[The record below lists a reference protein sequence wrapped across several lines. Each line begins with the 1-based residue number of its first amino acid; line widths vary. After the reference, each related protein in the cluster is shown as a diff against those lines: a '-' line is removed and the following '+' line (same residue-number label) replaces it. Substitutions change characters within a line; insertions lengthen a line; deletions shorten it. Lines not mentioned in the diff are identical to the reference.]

1 MSELSH
7 IQFIKKNLNEPISKK
22 GVIFVGNNLNK
33 YITFEDA
40 NNYAENFFQNNNN
53 KRETKDAARQEK
65 SSKDS
70 VLGRLVEEIIVFLLS
85 RYFEVNKLNY
95 IVTRNKDDEF
105 IKSIN
110 EKLKL
115 KRILSGHEKFFDVD
129 LFVYSPEYTK
139 KVFCISCKGTTRE
152 RIGQFLSHLFLMDQD
167 VINAKYGEG
176 KYEVVY
182 ASENIKLKYAFVTF
196 DWAENKDFVKY
207 TSSGKKRS
215 TVKSTEVNLILDDR
229 KIGGG
234 IYVLNNFENID
245 GIKNFGG
252 LCGSICD
259 FLK

>member
-1 MSELSH
+1 
-7 IQFIKKNLNEPISKK
+7 
-22 GVIFVGNNLNK
+22 
-33 YITFEDA
+33 
-40 NNYAENFFQNNNN
+40 
-53 KRETKDAARQEK
+53 
-65 SSKDS
+65 
-70 VLGRLVEEIIVFLLS
+70 
-85 RYFEVNKLNY
+85 
-95 IVTRNKDDEF
+95 
-105 IKSIN
+105 
-110 EKLKL
+110 
-115 KRILSGHEKFFDVD
+115 
-129 LFVYSPEYTK
+129 
-139 KVFCISCKGTTRE
+139 
-152 RIGQFLSHLFLMDQD
+152 MDQD

-245 GIKNFGG
+245 GIENFGG